1 MIGKS
6 GAGWGI
12 RGHDQAAKHLRKK
25 VEQNLEAIQAVYELE
40 KDYKSP
46 ENFKTLQEALR
57 EAYQS
62 YWENGVSFLM

>member
-12 RGHDQAAKHLRKK
+12 RGRDQAAKHLRKK
-25 VEQNLEAIQAVYELE
+25 VEQNLEAIQAVYERE

-46 ENFKTLQEALR
+46 ENFKRLQEALR
-57 EAYQS
+57 KPTSRIERT
-62 YWENGVSFLM
+62 VFLS